1 MRGRQFDKRTRWGV
15 ASPVVLFRIN
25 FPVLGLIG
33 CCLTLTTLSGPAVS
47 LARQALWQTVKA
59 CVTDFKLT
67 GAAFPCLRVD
77 LTGGE
82 DQGYVLV
89 RAPFGLSDTVLAP
102 TRKVVGVEDP
112 WLQLPA
118 APNYFEAAWRTRPQ
132 FDGADGRPVQPD
144 DFALGVNS
152 ALTRS
157 QDQLHIHL
165 GCLVP
170 ATKHRLSRLTPEL
183 PIGAW
188 TRISGIIDGAELWAL
203 RPGRADLTGVEPFR
217 MSAEALVHKIRD
229 RARLTIFVTGVR
241 ALNNDEL
248 LVLASYTGAPG
259 RVEAEDILD
268 TTCSPTGNV
277 HPSN

>member
-1 MRGRQFDKRTRWGV
+1 MRGRQFGKRTRSGV
-15 ASPVVLFRIN
+15 ASPIRIN
-25 FPVLGLIG
+25 FAVLGSIG
-33 CCLTLTTLSGPAVS
+33 CCLALAILTGPAVS
-47 LARQALWQTVKA
+47 LGRQALWQTVRA
-59 CVTDFKLT
+59 CVVDFKLT

-89 RAPFGLSDTVLAP
+89 RAPFGLSDTILAP

-118 APNYFEAAWRTRPQ
+118 APNYFEAAWRTRAQ
-132 FDGADGRPVQPD
+132 FDGADGRPAQPD
-144 DFALGVNS
+144 DFALAVNS
-152 ALTRS
+152 ALARS

-170 ATKHRLSRLTPEL
+170 ATKQRLSRLAPQL

-188 TRISGIIDGAELWAL
+188 TRIGGLIDGAELWAL

-217 MSAEALVHKIRD
+217 MSAKALAHQIRD
-229 RARLTIFVTGVR
+229 RAQLTIFVTGVR

-248 LVLASYTGAPG
+248 LVLASYTGVRGPQYQ
-259 RVEAEDILD
+259 VETEDILD
-268 TTCSPTGNV
+268 TTCLSPGNV
-277 HPSN
+277 HASN

>member
-1 MRGRQFDKRTRWGV
+1 MRRRTARRGLCSLDAMRGRQFYKRTPWGV

-25 FPVLGLIG
+25 FAVVGLIG
-33 CCLTLTTLSGPAVS
+33 CCLTLATLSGPAAS
-47 LARQALWQTVKA
+47 LARQALWQTIRA

-82 DQGYVLV
+82 DRGYVLV

-102 TRKVVGVEDP
+102 TRKVVGVEDA

-144 DFALGVNS
+144 DFALAVNS

-170 ATKHRLSRLTPEL
+170 ATKHRLSRLASEL

-188 TRISGIIDGAELWAL
+188 TASAASLTAQSYGHCD
-203 RPGRADLTGVEPFR
+203 PGGQTSRGLSPFACR
-217 MSAEALVHKIRD
+217 RKRLPIRYE
-229 RARLTIFVTGVR
+229 I
-241 ALNNDEL
+241 E
-248 LVLASYTGAPG
+248 
-259 RVEAEDILD
+259 
-268 TTCSPTGNV
+268 CS
-277 HPSN
+277 